1 MNREFQENCLK
12 EIYKQSQNEA
22 IKDYL
27 NLRDNM
33 KPSYGVFLQEGQ
45 NLSMRGPP
53 YRQKLATD
61 VMRLTMREYR
71 DKFKSIDF

>member
-1 MNREFQENCLK
+1 
-12 EIYKQSQNEA
+12 
-22 IKDYL
+22 
-27 NLRDNM
+27 M
-33 KPSYGVFLQEGQ
+33 KPSFGVLLQEGN

-53 YRQKLATD
+53 YRQKLSND